1 MHSTPSTSAGSS
13 SSPRRPELADKRR
26 SVVALRS
33 PSERPSSPLRVVH
46 AEGSCFVLE
55 PLPSRASPSASRS
68 TPATRHVSAPHT
80 SASTAS
86 TSSSSSSTFGTA
98 SCSSSPSQ
106 SRSVSSSLTPPRSK
120 QTDRPYRPPPSSSAR
135 FYERQQQIW
144 LLQQPS
150 LLPPTPAAY
159 VPSSSLHS
167 PIAHHTAPASAL
179 PPLQPVSP
187 PYTYAPDRERVPLS
201 IRSRSSSLA
210 SSTSHSRAPSV
221 SPLAPPEADGP
232 ENRARSASDA
242 SSFTRSRI
250 SKGYLSHTDDESIDH
265 DSSQTPS
272 AVGSLHALLQSSAP
286 PPVTASFSYRH
297 AALPAQQGSS
307 PLHQSVTGTPQS
319 PIRDSLGGSFDADWD
334 AELGIS
340 EADHVEPLRL
350 PLLQQTADRVLHP
363 SPTFVDPSS
372 TAKPAPICTKVVV
385 SGASSL
391 STPVSTDSHL
401 HSIQEVDLK
410 GIRVTSSV
418 SENWDDDF
426 LFQNEEDTAAS
437 SSPSYGRTPPT
448 ISGGRSGANKQKRH
462 SSHRGRDDDNDEDD
476 DDVENWDDA
485 FSWNADP
492 HITPSASTSSSP
504 HNTVQISNIPLAGA
518 LGHALHQDP
527 SLSRELPVD
536 VRRHLDFG
544 RGADDLI
551 SKKRLSNTSTAS
563 GATDFSARLAA
574 QFDADSDR
582 QRPSFDSDEFFHP
595 SLLPTPSHRNALGL
609 TGASRR
615 SRPSTSGRNEADGD
629 DTETETPSKGAVCAT
644 KNRPA
649 RRSLGAA
656 LGFDTSH
663 RSTADSAT
671 SSSSRTDDKKKDE
684 AVDSAEKTHKR
695 SKSKLGA
702 LQRLSFSRSRINV
715 ANASSISVNVPNG
728 NESAGGVYANGMNKS
743 QASLVSQMSSTSNR
757 SRRAASPSSLEKSY
771 TALRSTSFRRL
782 LGRGGQ
788 TRTTSPNALATPSS
802 SPPRRTS
809 ELVQPL
815 DAFCSPV
822 RDSLTSQTAK
832 PPLSPPF
839 AWLGL
844 RRSSEATPTHSK
856 EQSSRRGSDN
866 APRDSSERLS
876 WAVPGSPSKPSISLE
891 GRTQR
896 DARAMPSV
904 QACLQ
909 SPDPSGSVPSWQDV
923 SSPSKGLA
931 YPPTSNLRRDF
942 SSSNT
947 LRAAMA
953 QDNEDRA
960 DPTQHRHGASR
971 TETSVRTLQPSYRE
985 VHSRNASYEAT
996 ADGPTSAQYP
1006 YLGQRVLH
1014 GSNGN
1019 AYASRSV
1026 SASTAHSQTSTDSL
1040 SGYRM
1045 RKQISASSGHNAHD
1059 SEASYRTS
1067 VGSSPG
1073 LSSLSSSGWLSHGKR
1088 GATSSFDTKD
1098 TAWSAAVMSSAHHG
1112 SLRAHSDQHSGAAS
1126 MPGSPINLKKTL
1138 EETPATAPRTAR
1150 MLSAPDTSLSPSRQS
1165 QQGGTSYTESPM
1177 TPSRGVRLAAI
1188 ESSPVKPPASAADT
1202 SAPILASANLSA
1214 SSTASLQKSAT
1225 RRNSLSDLK
1234 IPSRISKAQTGLR
1247 NNISLVRDFAKGIEE
1262 LKMLKSSYLDHRMR
1276 APLSSA
1282 DVEDRMQNWLECADV
1297 LIGLG
1302 EGRTEADSAARV
1314 DTVSHTPLTTRV
1326 DSRRTTFSDVSSYAS
1341 PRSPLGGLAS
1351 SQSSISG
1358 ARSTSGTSQA
1368 TTSTTDGVRSVDVQR
1383 EIDILSAILGPT
1395 SHVESRYHGRFQ
1407 SEQYSRDEVLHR
1419 SAESLKAPRSSA
1431 RAGSSTNTDIQWSN
1445 LTIPSRV
1452 SFDEEKR
1459 NARSNRTK
1467 NSERAFNT
1475 VPVHGALSEVAPLEG
1490 VDVGGV
1496 DRSAKRRLRSA
1507 SRAGLQ
1513 GLRDL
1518 LKVFKGAE
1526 TASSVPGIKATE
1538 SSPSKEEP
1546 RTSVD
1551 ISNPCTPAKRQKR
1564 KSLNLKRR
1572 SFLRSKTSLDN
1583 LESKDTNAAA
1593 QEVTPPMPSIPLTT
1607 VAGNRKQPSPGKV
1620 SLDTTW
1626 EVVAA
1631 KAGEEKQRKESRA
1644 GRRISLQSAL
1654 SGKRRS
1660 VDGGAT
1666 STQGGQRVVQSAKVE
1681 GGRHVRRPSLAV
1693 HPPTQGEDAGR
1704 GASTSVDTTYQS
1716 HPPNNADRSQSSL
1729 EAPKLSTSGTVQ
1741 KLALRPEAMPGLLVY
1756 VQATKQHLIAA
1767 IEEFGPAAS
1776 VMACNDNTIF

>member
-187 PYTYAPDRERVPLS
+187 PYTYAPDREHVPLS

-250 SKGYLSHTDDESIDH
+250 SNGYLSHTDDESIDH
-265 DSSQTPS
+265 DPSRTPS
-272 AVGSLHALLQSSAP
+272 AVGSRHALLQSSAP

-307 PLHQSVTGTPQS
+307 PLHQIVTGTPQS

-401 HSIQEVDLK
+401 HSIQEADLK

-448 ISGGRSGANKQKRH
+448 ISGGRSGANKQKRN
-462 SSHRGRDDDNDEDD
+462 SSHRGRDDDNNDDD

-544 RGADDLI
+544 RGADDLN

-582 QRPSFDSDEFFHP
+582 QRPSFDSDEFSHP
-595 SLLPTPSHRNALGL
+595 SLLPNPSHRNALGL

-615 SRPSTSGRNEADGD
+615 SRPSTGGRNEADGD

-663 RSTADSAT
+663 RLTADCAT

-743 QASLVSQMSSTSNR
+743 QASLVSQMSSMSNR

-782 LGRGGQ
+782 LGRGGK
-788 TRTTSPNALATPSS
+788 TRTTSPNALATPS

-832 PPLSPPF
+832 PPMSPPF

-844 RRSSEATPTHSK
+844 RHSSEATPAHSK

-953 QDNEDRA
+953 QDNKDRA

-985 VHSRNASYEAT
+985 VHSRNASYETT

-1088 GATSSFDTKD
+1088 GATSSVDTKD

-1126 MPGSPINLKKTL
+1126 MPGSPINLEKTL

-1314 DTVSHTPLTTRV
+1314 DTVSHTPLATRV

-1431 RAGSSTNTDIQWSN
+1431 IAGSSTNTDIQWSN

-1538 SSPSKEEP
+1538 SSSSKEEP

-1593 QEVTPPMPSIPLTT
+1593 QEVTPPMPSTPLTT

-1729 EAPKLSTSGTVQ
+1729 EAPKLSTPGTVQ